1 MEEPAGTENRGEM
14 QETKTEGLKESMVGN
29 LQVESTHTGMQCSIK
44 SKEEHDGWSMK
55 LLRHG
60 YHPSICFH
68 FPLRPMV
75 CVFKFLISSYQV
87 NQEFDLI
94 CLVANDKLGSK

>member
-29 LQVESTHTGMQCSIK
+29 LQVESTHIGMQCSIK

-68 FPLRPMV
+68 FPLRPIV
-75 CVFKFLISSYQV
+75 CVFKFLISSYWV
-87 NQEFDLI
+87 NQEFDVI